1 MQPEKLELLY
11 HHAESPRND
20 FVINPLLEYLDLG
33 GGNVKWHSESSP
45 GVLHAI
51 FVDEG
56 VSQLLNLTDDICQV
70 MLVILEVLF
79 ELPMTSFTPGGRN
92 VAEMRML

>member
-20 FVINPLLEYLDLG
+20 FIINLLLEYLDLG

-45 GVLHAI
+45 GVLYTV
-51 FVDEG
+51 FVDKG
-56 VSQLLNLTDDICQV
+56 VSQLLNLTNNICQV
-70 MLVILEVLF
+70 MLVVLEVIF
-79 ELPMTSFTPGGRN
+79 ELLITSFTPGGYN